1 MPTSPFKKCGKEAVA
16 KDLGEI
22 SSDEAME
29 PVGRK
34 GVLKKAGVEQ
44 GPSKFA
50 RVQAKVGGRAGPYEK
65 TAEGGEWNRY
75 RNSFLASIRRITES
89 LCR

>member
-1 MPTSPFKKCGKEAVA
+1 MA

-50 RVQAKVGGRAGPYEK
+50 RVQAKVGGRAGPYE
-65 TAEGGEWNRY
+65 TTVEG
-75 RNSFLASIRRITES
+75 ES
-89 LCR
+89 GIHYIPLCPRVKSLWSS